1 MVLCSSERCEGSRP
15 IVTDPAFG
23 FEHEGPQSY
32 VTGLIFAILFVFFFL
47 LGVFFSFFF
56 FSWGGGRGVGRG
68 GVSLKGAFGDNP
80 ILG

>member
-32 VTGLIFAILFVFFFL
+32 VTGLIFAFLFVFFFL
-47 LGVFFSFFF
+47 LGVFFLF
-56 FSWGGGRGVGRG
+56 GGGGEGCWAWGCKSEGGFRG
-68 GVSLKGAFGDNP
+68 
-80 ILG
+80 

>member
-1 MVLCSSERCEGSRP
+1 MVLCSSDRCEGSRP

-32 VTGLIFAILFVFFFL
+32 VTGLIFAFLFVFFFL
-47 LGVFFSFFF
+47 LGVFFLL
-56 FSWGGGRGVGRG
+56 GGRGVGRG